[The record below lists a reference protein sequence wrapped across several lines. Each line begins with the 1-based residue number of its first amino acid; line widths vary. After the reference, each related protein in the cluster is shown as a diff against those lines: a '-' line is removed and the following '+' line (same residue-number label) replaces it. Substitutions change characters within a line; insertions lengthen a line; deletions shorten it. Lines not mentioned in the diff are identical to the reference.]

1 MDLDILLVLS
11 RNLPLG
17 IGLIRGMSDWGVRLL
32 GRYGLGSVSQYS
44 SSMIESA
51 PFGESRGDILKVH
64 LLSRRSNRH
73 PPISP
78 GGLGNPQS
86 ASEQANV
93 QSHPRSSH
101 LPKLVDSKKQLSN
114 MMFPLLISLYYVKG
128 RADLAIQ

>member
-17 IGLIRGMSDWGVRLL
+17 IGLIRGMSDWEVHLS

-44 SSMIESA
+44 SSMIESV
-51 PFGESRGDILKVH
+51 PFGESRGDIPKVH

-78 GGLGNPQS
+78 GGLETPPS
-86 ASEQANV
+86 AA
-93 QSHPRSSH
+93 
-101 LPKLVDSKKQLSN
+101 
-114 MMFPLLISLYYVKG
+114 G
-128 RADLAIQ
+128 